1 MQLFGGTKKRT
12 LLEELHP
19 RTLLV
24 MQLHFVISL
33 AIVVWS
39 FISKMPAIVT
49 IEVFVFLLPIVLLIS
64 SIIECSHRGNCSY
77 LASTMIFIYLFL
89 AIMFIL
95 IQSERKHTLL
105 FPMPS

>member
-1 MQLFGGTKKRT
+1 MKLFGGGGRM
-12 LLEELHP
+12 HP

-39 FISKMPAIVT
+39 LISRMPAMVT
-49 IEVFVFLLPIVLLIS
+49 IEVLVFLLPIVLLIS
-64 SIIECSHRGNCSY
+64 SIVECSHRGNCTM
-77 LASTMIFIYLFL
+77 LASAMVFVYLFMAL
-89 AIMFIL
+89 MFVL

>member
-1 MQLFGGTKKRT
+1 MNLFGGDRM
-12 LLEELHP
+12 HP

-24 MQLHFVISL
+24 MQLHFVISV

-39 FISKMPAIVT
+39 LISRMPAMVT
-49 IEVFVFLLPIVLLIS
+49 IEVFLLPIVLLIS
-64 SIIECSHRGNCSY
+64 GIVECSYRGNCAM
-77 LASTMIFIYLFL
+77 LASTMVFIYLFMAL
-89 AIMFIL
+89 MFVL